1 MIGISC
7 FFLLTFL
14 LLLQVR
20 IRTGVVIGR
29 NGGMIKQMKL
39 PFWLGLGGKIAD
51 GKQILPWIHIDDLCN
66 LIKYSIEQSNVDGP
80 LNGVAPD
87 IITNEGFTNAFCQV
101 LRRPAL
107 FTTPAF
113 VINTIFGPERAVLL
127 LNGPKIEPKRVIEL
141 QFKYT
146 YPKIIDACQEVC

>member
-1 MIGISC
+1 MYLI
-7 FFLLTFL
+7 LLSFL

-39 PFWLGLGGKIAD
+39 PFWLGFGGKIGD
-51 GKQILPWIHIDDLCN
+51 GQQILPWIHIDDLCN
-66 LIKYSIEQSNVDGP
+66 LIMYSIEQSNVDGP

-87 IITNEGFTNAFCQV
+87 IITNEGFTYAFCQV

-113 VINTIFGPERAVLL
+113 VINTIFGPERAALL
-127 LNGPKIEPKRVIEL
+127 LSGAKIEPKRVTEL
-141 QFKYT
+141 QFKYK